1 MSEAIIVAGMHTLT
15 IEEIIALKAFVA
27 KVKDTFMTEGV
38 HYMVFGEGDK
48 AKNMLIKPG
57 IEVLLMAFRLSPRFD
72 VKLREFEHH
81 GVRHQEYDA
90 LCTLISQ
97 VNGAEIAQGM
107 GKCSTVESRY
117 RYVNVG
123 KICPD
128 CGKEGT
134 IKKSKKDGSWYCWD
148 KLGGCGKTWA
158 ANHPDIKDQ
167 VAGKRENIDIA
178 DHYNTVLKMANMR
191 ALRDAV
197 LTGLSASD
205 IFDDAE
211 DFEVPDYLMT
221 GKVDAIQPGQSA
233 AASNLL
239 SELRESKPTPKEEVA
254 APAAKPDP
262 APSND
267 QQKADLAP
275 EPEKKP
281 EPVPEK
287 EQASKEPEQS
297 NFDEAKAPEDK
308 KDDIDFDAKITA
320 DEWADIK
327 KRLAKTGKNSEQLC
341 NEFGVERG
349 SQLKKV
355 DLPLIDA
362 FINS

>member
-15 IEEIIALKAFVA
+15 IEEITALKAFVA
-27 KVKDTFMTEGV
+27 KVRDTFMTEGV

-117 RYVNVG
+117 RYVSVG

-134 IKKSKKDGSWYCWD
+134 IKKSRKDNSWYCWD

-205 IFDDAE
+205 IFDDGD

-262 APSND
+262 
-267 QQKADLAP
+267 
-275 EPEKKP
+275 
-281 EPVPEK
+281 VPEK

-297 NFDEAKAPEDK
+297 NFDEAKATEDK